1 MYVIFLLIVELGEF
15 YMNSTTIDRSNI
27 SEEKMAVLDALRR
40 YKTGNFCSAPNVY
53 IRPELPK
60 QAKHEELDLLWNN
73 FKVQDMIRPDKAPKM
88 FVAAGIIAGVILMAS
103 LVVTGIF
110 AHSVSRDTIAK
121 SEYTLIPSSGST
133 GVVDSSEHY
142 VVQSG
147 DTIEKILIRFYG
159 SYTKTFENNL
169 LKANNLSNPNKL
181 SIGQELIIPMNNM

>member
-1 MYVIFLLIVELGEF
+1 MYVIFLLIVEFGDF

-27 SEEKMAVLDALRR
+27 SEEKMAVLDALKR
-40 YKTGNFCSAPNVY
+40 YKNGEFCTAPNVY
-53 IRPELPK
+53 IRQESPK
-60 QAKHEELDLLWNN
+60 GTKRDELDLLWNN
-73 FKVQDMIRPDKAPKM
+73 FKMQDMITADRAPKM
-88 FVAAGIIAGVILMAS
+88 FVAAGIVAGVILMAS

-110 AHSVSRDTIAK
+110 AHSVSKDTVAK
-121 SEYTLIPSSGST
+121 AEYTLIPSSGSS
-133 GVVDSSEHY
+133 GVVDSSERY

-181 SIGQELIIPMNNM
+181 SIGQELIIPMNNI